1 MKTKSKNKLSVSFF
15 LPIRKNSKRVKNKN
29 IRPIPKFKYG
39 LTELKIYQ
47 LKKFKSLISKY
58 IKIDAEYI
66 ISTDCKKILKFSQ
79 KYKWI
84 KAFKRK
90 KSLATDD
97 SLDKLIK
104 YVPEICKKKYIL
116 WTHVTSPLF
125 NEKDYIHFLISFLKG
140 KKININSKSA
150 FSADIIQK
158 FVTDEKVNGFH
169 IILRKKMA
177 KDAGCKNFLS

>member
-1 MKTKSKNKLSVSFF
+1 M
-15 LPIRKNSKRVKNKN
+15 
-29 IRPIPKFKYG
+29 
-39 LTELKIYQ
+39 KIYQ

-90 KSLATDD
+90 NLYTDD

-104 YVPEICKKKYIL
+104 YVPEICKKIYFMD
-116 WTHVTSPLF
+116 TC
-125 NEKDYIHFLISFLKG
+125 N
-140 KKININSKSA
+140 
-150 FSADIIQK
+150 
-158 FVTDEKVNGFH
+158 
-169 IILRKKMA
+169 
-177 KDAGCKNFLS
+177 

>member
-90 KSLATDD
+90 NL
-97 SLDKLIK
+97 
-104 YVPEICKKKYIL
+104 
-116 WTHVTSPLF
+116 
-125 NEKDYIHFLISFLKG
+125 
-140 KKININSKSA
+140 
-150 FSADIIQK
+150 
-158 FVTDEKVNGFH
+158 
-169 IILRKKMA
+169 
-177 KDAGCKNFLS
+177 